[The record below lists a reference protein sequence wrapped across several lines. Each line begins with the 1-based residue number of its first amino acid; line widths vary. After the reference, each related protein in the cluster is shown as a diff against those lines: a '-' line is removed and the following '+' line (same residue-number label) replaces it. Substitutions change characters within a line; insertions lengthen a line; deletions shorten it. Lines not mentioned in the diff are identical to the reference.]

1 LNANTTP
8 SAAELSLLRVEA
20 ARYALLRRMSSAM
33 RHQLVMHLQPI
44 GMVTEVMGRR
54 LRAPAPDLAQVQDG
68 VTKLNG
74 LSKVAV
80 QSCLDVI
87 SWLAPEAGAT
97 VPLHEA
103 VAECT
108 ELLRG
113 NFGFRGFA
121 LRSEVGEVAQ
131 PVGRSAL
138 RMLLPGALLALSDV
152 AEAPADLIV
161 NATADS
167 DTVRVEIRVQ
177 RTEGTNDLAGQLPYR
192 ELQWRDVEA
201 LAGAEDVQLQ
211 RTETGALLTF
221 PVLE

>member
-1 LNANTTP
+1 
-8 SAAELSLLRVEA
+8 
-20 ARYALLRRMSSAM
+20 
-33 RHQLVMHLQPI
+33 
-44 GMVTEVMGRR
+44 
-54 LRAPAPDLAQVQDG
+54 
-68 VTKLNG
+68 
-74 LSKVAV
+74 
-80 QSCLDVI
+80 
-87 SWLAPEAGAT
+87 
-97 VPLHEA
+97 
-103 VAECT
+103 
-108 ELLRG
+108 
-113 NFGFRGFA
+113 
-121 LRSEVGEVAQ
+121 
-131 PVGRSAL
+131 
-138 RMLLPGALLALSDV
+138 MLLPGALLALSDV